1 MSHQGASP
9 SVRLV
14 NEIAAHF
21 HHRPADVA
29 AKEIAE
35 HIRLFWDPRM
45 RAELDRRVESEPDE
59 LDPLALAA
67 ARLLTAR

>member
-1 MSHQGASP
+1 MSGQGAAP

-14 NEIAAHF
+14 NEIALHF
-21 HHRPADVA
+21 HHLPAEVA

-35 HIRLFWDPRM
+35 HVRLFWDPRM
-45 RAELDRRVESEPDE
+45 RAELDRRVESEPDK

-67 ARLLTAR
+67 ARLLSER